1 MRKRAIGWLVLA
13 VGLAG
18 CGGGGEAPSTT
29 PPAPPADFALT
40 CQPAGFAAGRGC
52 GTSTCTVT
60 GTNGFAGSVTL
71 SCEGQPAGLA
81 CDFGPQ
87 PLAVPAD
94 GGAATGFVV
103 NAAARVPAQVHA
115 FQVVGQSGGIRHTAA
130 VQVQTGPVAAGAS
143 TRDMTITGCAGYVG
157 GVTAV
162 RTAAFQ
168 RTFVGAWGGGPGR
181 SPCGQALSEED
192 GSFVLQIAPRCVADG
207 DPLYLT
213 AGGLETC
220 RTVPFE
226 RGGAAHLTLLGR
238 PNGRCP

>member
-1 MRKRAIGWLVLA
+1 MRKRASGWLVLA
-13 VGLAG
+13 WASAG
-18 CGGGGEAPSTT
+18 CSGGSGTPST
-29 PPAPPADFALT
+29 PPPPPADFSLA

-60 GTNGFAGSVTL
+60 GTNGFAGNVTL

-87 PLAVPAD
+87 PLPVPAN

-103 NAAARVPAQVHA
+103 NADARVPAQVHSFRVAAQAGA
-115 FQVVGQSGGIRHTAA
+115 FRRTAS
-130 VQVQTGPVAAGAS
+130 VQVQTGPVGAPVS
-143 TRDMTITGCAGYVG
+143 ARDMTLTGCAGYAG
-157 GVTAV
+157 GVTSV
-162 RTAAFQ
+162 RTAAFF
-168 RTFVGAWGGGPGR
+168 RLYVGAWGGGAGQ
-181 SPCGQALSEED
+181 SFCGQTLSEDD

-220 RTVPFE
+220 RTAPFE
-226 RGGAAHLTLLGR
+226 RGGSAHLTLFGR
-238 PNGRCP
+238 TNGRCT